1 MKLTISV
8 ESSGNIISADLPSSL
23 SVADFQAYLEA
34 ETDIDPE
41 KQILIHNGKTIQKD
55 KTLEDIGLKEDD
67 LIVLKEKNAQA
78 AVQTEQTDQDPVNH
92 QVELLRSQYINN
104 SQMNTHLRQTDPG
117 LHSKLNDPAA
127 FKAVV
132 LERLQQVQ
140 SSGMGSYRS
149 PQQQEE
155 FQKLQ
160 ENPDD
165 PENQARIM
173 EMIRQERI
181 DENMQL
187 AMDLTPESFT
197 SVNMLYINI
206 KVNGVK
212 VQAFVDSGA
221 QTTIISPSLA
231 EKLGISRLIDR
242 RFRGEARGVGSQ
254 IIEGKIH
261 SVPITIGES
270 NVEIPCSFMVVD
282 TPVDL
287 LFGLDMLKRHGCV
300 IDLQKNVM
308 TVGGVIETKFLHE
321 LEIESDLTK
330 PQLGGNRLG
339 SGSGPS
345 GFGGNLFGN
354 GEMPVPPANA
364 STPQPTESA
373 SKRHNS
379 GQQLKQ
385 PLEDAIKQITALGF
399 TRHEAIGALQ
409 SCNGNVEMA
418 ASLLYQ

>member
-8 ESSGNIISADLPSSL
+8 ESSGNIISADLPLSL

-34 ETDIDPE
+34 ETDIDTE
-41 KQILIHNGKTIQKD
+41 KQILIHNGKTINRD

-67 LIVLKEKNAQA
+67 LIVLKEKNARDTVQA
-78 AVQTEQTDQDPVNH
+78 SQDGDPVNH
-92 QVELLRSQYINN
+92 QVELLRSQFLSNN
-104 SQMNTHLRQTDPG
+104 QLNTHLRQTDPG

-127 FKAVV
+127 FKAAA

-140 SSGMGSYRS
+140 NSGMGSYRS
-149 PQQQEE
+149 PQQEE
-155 FQKLQ
+155 ELRKLQ

-165 PENQARIM
+165 PESQARIM

-206 KVNGVK
+206 KVNGAK

-231 EKLGISRLIDR
+231 EKVGISRLIDR
-242 RFRGEARGVGSQ
+242 RIRGEARGVGSQ
-254 IIEGKIH
+254 MIEGKIH
-261 SVPITIGES
+261 SVPITIGDS
-270 NVEIPCSFMVVD
+270 NVEIPCSFMVID

-300 IDLQKNVM
+300 IDLQKNII

-321 LEIESDLTK
+321 LEIEKDITK
-330 PQLGGNRLG
+330 PQLGGRLG

-345 GFGGNLFGN
+345 GFGGNLFGT

-373 SKRHNS
+373 SKRHNP
-379 GQQLKQ
+379 GTQLKQ

-399 TRHEAIGALQ
+399 TRQEAIGALQ